1 MEMMTKEL
9 APRRSLLRQRS
20 SSSMLRS
27 LADTARHVAVIIS
40 TEAVR
45 VVDNRSREEYIRHFL
60 PVRWL
65 I

>member
-9 APRRSLLRQRS
+9 APRRSLLRQRR